1 MKLFPFKHPKKNR
14 AQAIVEFMLA
24 LPVLL
29 MLLYGIIEVGR
40 LIFIFSSVANASRQ
54 AARYGSASGQ
64 ISNIPVTQTRV
75 ATEPARARQPEPTGV
90 SQAAQQNGPA
100 SVETDDN
107 VAFYQDCEGIRAVA
121 NQSAFIITFDEINIT
136 YDRGINPDG
145 SSIPI
150 AGVDPNPEEDSC
162 PIADYTVRNGDRII
176 VQVSSTYEPI
186 IKLLPLKPLR
196 VVSASARSFLI
207 SVPIVG
213 NALPTGF
220 AAETTTP
227 SPVPT
232 VITATFPPTITPT
245 ITATF
250 IPTSV
255 NMPHVT
261 PATTMPPHAT
271 PTPTNTALI
280 PPTFTPITPTAT
292 ATSISCT
299 GLTGVSHG
307 PLIIDE
313 NAMRMLI
320 NNQTGHT
327 LTTAQIYLEWNHDTG
342 HESETD
348 RGLRLRQIVFD
359 RQIWNGDIESPSAYI
374 PAFYP
379 TIPPGESMV
388 QFIFHQS
395 YDVIDGTER
404 VIVNISNPGCI
415 NYPVDSSH

>member
-1 MKLFPFKHPKKNR
+1 MKLFPFKRPKKFR

-24 LPVLL
+24 LPVLM
-29 MLLYGIIEVGR
+29 MLLYGIIEVGH

-64 ISNIPVTQTRV
+64 ISSSPVPQNRPASAQINATQT
-75 ATEPARARQPEPTGV
+75 A
-90 SQAAQQNGPA
+90 QNGPA
-100 SVETDDN
+100 SVEVDDN

-121 NQSAFIITFDEINIT
+121 NQSAFIITFDEINVT
-136 YDRGINPDG
+136 YDRGVNPDG

-186 IKLLPLKPLR
+186 IKLLPLEPLR

-220 AAETTTP
+220 AAETSTP

-232 VITATFPPTITPT
+232 VITATSPPTITPT

-261 PATTMPPHAT
+261 PATTMPPQAT
-271 PTPTNTALI
+271 STPTNTAVI
-280 PPTFTPITPTAT
+280 PPTYTPITPTAT

-327 LTTAQIYLEWNHDTG
+327 LTTAQIYLEWNHNTG
-342 HESETD
+342 HDSDTD

-359 RQIWNGDIESPSAYI
+359 REIWNGDIQSPSAYI

-379 TIPPGESMV
+379 RIPPGESMI

-395 YDVIDGTER
+395 YDVDDGTER
-404 VIVNISNPGCI
+404 IIVNISNPGCI